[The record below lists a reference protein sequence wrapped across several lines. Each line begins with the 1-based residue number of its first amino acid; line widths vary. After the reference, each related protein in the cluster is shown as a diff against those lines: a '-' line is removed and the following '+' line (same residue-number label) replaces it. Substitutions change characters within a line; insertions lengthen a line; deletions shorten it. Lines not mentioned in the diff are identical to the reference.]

1 MRRRLAIALSFGLA
15 CGSAAA
21 QTPVT
26 PVMGSAAEETAPVP
40 AGEQEGLT
48 HVLVLGDAIGGG
60 LGAGLLRLLEA
71 NDGYEVTLRF
81 NEESGLARPEVYDWP
96 ATLPKI
102 LASGSYDV
110 IVVMLGT
117 NDRQMVRTGNER
129 HAFNSPSWIAAYNA
143 QMDKLL
149 DELAASG
156 AKVYWVELPPMQDPE
171 YDVAM
176 QVIAALQRARVEARG
191 MTYLGIRR
199 DLSAAD
205 GSYTDTGPDETGEV
219 KRLRGKDGISFFKA
233 GNNRMGQLVLAAIE
247 SAGAEPPVKTAKAEV
262 PDLRPQREEPNAR
275 DVPLFGQSLMLG
287 DTFTIRPDDVTAD
300 AVLMATA
307 DLAPD
312 DALNAIRAMAPE
324 GSPAALLF
332 KLGQVSP
339 APKGRADDFSVPPPA
354 SE

>member
-1 MRRRLAIALSFGLA
+1 M
-15 CGSAAA
+15 CGSAFA
-21 QTPVT
+21 QTAGT
-26 PVMGSAAEETAPVP
+26 PVMGSAVEANDPQLAAE
-40 AGEQEGLT
+40 QKGLSQ
-48 HVLVLGDAIGGG
+48 VLVLGDAIGGG

-71 NDGYEVTLRF
+71 NDDYEVVLRF

-110 IVVMLGT
+110 IVVMLGA
-117 NDRQMVRTGNER
+117 NDRQMIRSGNER
-129 HAFNSPSWIAAYNA
+129 HVFDSPGWIAAYTA

-156 AKVYWVELPPMQDPE
+156 AKVYWVGLPPMLDPE
-171 YDVAM
+171 YDAAM
-176 QVIAALQRARVEARG
+176 QAIAALQRARVEARG
-191 MTYLGIRR
+191 MTYVDIRR

-219 KRLRGKDGISFFKA
+219 KRLRGKDGVSFFKA

-262 PDLRPQREEPNAR
+262 PDIRPQREEPKAR

-287 DTFTIRPDDVTAD
+287 ETFTIRPDDVTAD

-312 DALNAIRAMAPE
+312 DALKAIRAMAPD
-324 GSPAALLF
+324 GSRAALLF

-339 APKGRADDFSVPPPA
+339 APKGRADDFSVPPPV